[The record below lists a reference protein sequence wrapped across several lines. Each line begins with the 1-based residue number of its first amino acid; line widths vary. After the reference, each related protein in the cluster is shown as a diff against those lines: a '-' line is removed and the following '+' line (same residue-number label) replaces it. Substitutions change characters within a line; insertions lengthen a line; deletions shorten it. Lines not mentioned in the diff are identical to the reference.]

1 MTAGLS
7 DWRIAAIAL
16 DESSVLSL
24 STRIEQEREVAIS
37 DILEDNLFRPMGL
50 APGPYHLTLGVKEN
64 HLILDIA
71 LASGPLEDGRV
82 SVSLTPMRKVIKD
95 YFLVCDNYFK
105 SIRTASPHQVEA
117 LDMGRRALHDEG
129 SHLLIKRLAGKVEM
143 DFPTARRLF
152 TLLCVLHLKA

>member
-1 MTAGLS
+1 MTGEQT
-7 DWRIAAIAL
+7 DWRIAAITL
-16 DESSVLSL
+16 DETSVVSL

-37 DILEDNLFRPMGL
+37 DILENNLFRALGL
-50 APGPYHLTLGVKEN
+50 APGPYHVTLGVKEN

-71 LASGPLEDGRV
+71 LAAGPLANGRI
-82 SVSLTPMRKVIKD
+82 SVSLTPLRKVIKD
-95 YFLVCDNYFK
+95 YFLVCDSYFK

-129 SHLLIKRLAGKVEM
+129 SHLLVKRLSGKVEM
-143 DFPTARRLF
+143 DFLTARRLF